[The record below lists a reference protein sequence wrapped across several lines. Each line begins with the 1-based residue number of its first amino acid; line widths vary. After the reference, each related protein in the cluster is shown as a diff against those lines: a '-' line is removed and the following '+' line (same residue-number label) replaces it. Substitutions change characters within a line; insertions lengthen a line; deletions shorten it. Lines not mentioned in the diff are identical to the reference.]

1 MNHQP
6 EDPRIEMV
14 RLKDLKK
21 NPRNPRTHSAKQITK
36 LAQAIK
42 RSRHVTA
49 IVLDD
54 DNVIW
59 AGHGRALACERNKM
73 ELVPVR
79 RLGDL
84 SEDEKLAFMLADNQI
99 QQLAGVDNKALDK
112 VLNQLFDHDF
122 DFSWT
127 GYSTADLQ
135 IGLVDKDEQ
144 ANTALPEILTKAV
157 TQLGETWILG
167 PHRLHCGSS
176 LDALSFEI
184 ALGGQTAGMVYCDP
198 PYNVPIEG
206 FVRGKGGKQRFREF
220 EFASGEMT
228 TPEFT
233 AFLRSAFRNCVRFSR
248 NGSIHYVY
256 QDWRHIREI
265 LDAADGIYDQFKQL
279 CVWDKGVGGQSAF
292 YRSQY
297 ELVFV
302 FKSGKAKHINNF
314 GLGDKGRY
322 RTNLWSAPGANSFH
336 KGREEDL
343 AIHATKKPISLAI
356 DAILD
361 CSNRGDVILDPF
373 AGSSGTILAAHRT
386 GRIGVGIEIDPLYV
400 DAAVKYLAAIIG
412 CDPILEGDGRTFA
425 EIAADRGV
433 GLEN

>member
-1 MNHQP
+1 MNYHP

-21 NPRNPRTHSAKQITK
+21 NPRNPRTHSAKQVIK
-36 LAQAIK
+36 LAESIT
-42 RSRHVTA
+42 RSKYMTA
-49 IVLDD
+49 IVVDD
-54 DNVIW
+54 DNMIW
-59 AGHGRALACERNKM
+59 AGHGRALAGERLKM
-73 ELVPVR
+73 EWVPVR
-79 RLGDL
+79 RLRGL
-84 SEDEKLAFMLADNQI
+84 SDDEMMAFMLADNKI
-99 QQLAGVDNKALDK
+99 QELAGVDDKALQK
-112 VLNQLFDHDF
+112 ALNELFDHGF

-135 IGLVDKDEQ
+135 IGPVEKDE
-144 ANTALPEILTKAV
+144 AADGVLPEVAARAISR
-157 TQLGETWILG
+157 LGDTWLFG
-167 PHRLHCGSS
+167 HHHRLHCGSS
-176 LDALSFEI
+176 LIALSFEI
-184 ALGGQTAGMVYCDP
+184 ALGGQIAGMVYCDP

-228 TPEFT
+228 APEFT
-233 AFLRSAFRNCVRFSR
+233 AFLRTAFRNCVRFSR

-297 ELVFV
+297 ELVFI

-314 GLGDKGRY
+314 GLGETGRY

-336 KGREEDL
+336 KGREQDL
-343 AIHATKKPISLAI
+343 AIHATKKPVSLAI

-373 AGSSGTILAAHRT
+373 AGSAGTCAQSSRETSGPFHARRQVTKSRART
-386 GRIGVGIEIDPLYV
+386 G
-400 DAAVKYLAAIIG
+400 
-412 CDPILEGDGRTFA
+412 
-425 EIAADRGV
+425 
-433 GLEN
+433 

>member
-1 MNHQP
+1 MNQHPQ
-6 EDPRIEMV
+6 DPRIEMV
-14 RLKDLKK
+14 RLKDLKR
-21 NPRNPRTHSAKQITK
+21 NPRNPRTHSAKQIVK
-36 LAQAIK
+36 LATAIQ
-42 RSRHVTA
+42 RSGHMTA
-49 IVLDD
+49 IVADA
-54 DNVIW
+54 DNMIW
-59 AGHGRALACERNKM
+59 AGHGRALAAERSKM
-73 ELVPVR
+73 EWVPVR

-84 SEDEKLAFMLADNQI
+84 SDDEKMAFMLADNKI
-99 QQLAGVDNKALDK
+99 QQLAGVDDKALQK
-112 VLNQLFDHDF
+112 ALNELFDHNF

-135 IGLVDKDEQ
+135 IGPVEMEAAEDG
-144 ANTALPEILTKAV
+144 TLPAV
-157 TQLGETWILG
+157 MAEAVSRLGDTWLLAR
-167 PHRLHCGSS
+167 HRLHCGSS
-176 LDALSFEI
+176 LEALSFEI
-184 ALGGQTAGMVYCDP
+184 ALGGQIAGMVYCDP

-228 TPEFT
+228 APEFT
-233 AFLRSAFRNCVRFSR
+233 AFLRTAFRLCVRFSR
-248 NGSIHYVY
+248 DGSIHYIY

-292 YRSQY
+292 YRSQH

-314 GLGDKGRY
+314 GLGEKGRY
-322 RTNLWSAPGANSFH
+322 RTNLWNAPGANSFH

-343 AIHATKKPISLAI
+343 AIHATKKPICLAI

-373 AGSSGTILAAHRT
+373 AGSSGTILAAHKT

-400 DAAVKYLAAIIG
+400 DAAVKYLAAAIG
-412 CDPILEGDGRTFA
+412 CDPILDGDGRTFN
-425 EIAADRGV
+425 EIAAERGTGV
-433 GLEN
+433 ED